1 MQEKLE
7 NEIEYVITQVSFQT
21 MYYFHIT
28 QTSLTIMQHILILF
42 DKNFQP
48 TQIKKMFQL
57 HIFSPSSYSKVPNK
71 HGALITPILR

>member
-28 QTSLTIMQHILILF
+28 QTSLIIVQHILILF

-48 TQIKKMFQL
+48 TYTNEKN
-57 HIFSPSSYSKVPNK
+57 VP
-71 HGALITPILR
+71 TPHFFT